1 MQLQTHSAPQ
11 LGRTLLFFLPL
22 AITSALMM
30 ASHSLISAGL
40 ARTIN
45 PVQSIAAY
53 SVALNL
59 AAIFEAPLIQARQM
73 SLTLPRDRRSYGL
86 IRRLSLTALLVSVG
100 LELLIA
106 FTPLG
111 SLVFGRVLS
120 VPGELLQQTIRNF
133 WVLMLLPLVSGIR
146 TFFQGVIIREKQTTS
161 ITVAMVI
168 RIALMCAL
176 VYAFTRWGWV
186 KGGYVGGVTLVTG
199 VGLEM
204 VFAIQ
209 KARRL
214 LKQQH
219 DRPEG
224 EDGQPVTTPQIWR
237 FYYPLAIAALMAAS
251 AKPFINAGLARGN
264 DATLALAAYSVAWSF
279 GWIIVSPVQTIHQ
292 VTIVFGRQ
300 PGGDRHVRR
309 FALGF
314 GTISSLVL
322 LAIGFSPL
330 GRMVLVNWIGVSEA
344 LLAPTLVNLQMMSIL
359 PMLFGWLEYATG
371 TLLLAKST
379 RIISLGKIAN
389 LIGTMVAVTLMVAT
403 SGWWSMVIGPL
414 SQIAGSMVEGVVLT
428 TGWFLMRMHEHPPA
442 TKAPSAQVRA

>member
-1 MQLQTHSAPQ
+1 MQQQTHSAPQ
-11 LGRTLLFFLPL
+11 MGRTLLFFLPL

-40 ARTIN
+40 ARTID

-59 AAIFEAPLIQARQM
+59 AAIFEAPLIQTRQM
-73 SLTLPRDRRSYGL
+73 ALTLPRDRNSFARIS
-86 IRRLSLTALLVSVG
+86 RLALTALLISVG
-100 LELLIA
+100 MEILIA
-106 FTPLG
+106 LTPLG
-111 SLVFGRVLS
+111 SLIFGRVLS
-120 VPGELLQQTIRNF
+120 VPSELLQATIRNF
-133 WVLMLLPLVSGIR
+133 WVVMILPLVSGVR
-146 TFFQGVIIREKQTTS
+146 TFYQGVIIREKQTSS

-186 KGGYVGGVTLVTG
+186 KGGYVGGVTLITG

-204 VFAIQ
+204 VFAIR
-209 KARRL
+209 KANIL

-219 DRPEG
+219 DRLDD
-224 EDGQPVTTPQIWR
+224 EDGQPVTASQAWR
-237 FYYPLAIAALMAAS
+237 FYYPLAVAAIMASS
-251 AKPFINAGLARGN
+251 AKPFINAGLARGSN
-264 DATLALAAYSVAWSF
+264 ATLALAAYSVAWSL
-279 GWIIVSPVQTIHQ
+279 GWIIINPVQNIHQ

-314 GTISSLVL
+314 GTLSTAVL

-330 GRMVLVNWIGVSEA
+330 GRLILVHLIGVSEA
-344 LLAPTLVNLQMMSIL
+344 LLGPTLVNLQMMSVI
-359 PMLFGWLEYATG
+359 PIIFGWLEYTTG

-379 RIISLGKIAN
+379 RLISLGKIAN
-389 LIGTMVAVTLMVAT
+389 LTGTMLAVTFMVANT
-403 SGWWSMVIGPL
+403 GWWAMVIGPL
-414 SQIAGSMVEGVVLT
+414 SQVAGSLAEGAVLT
-428 TGWFLMRMHEHPPA
+428 TGWYLVRGRTA
-442 TKAPSAQVRA
+442 TKASSPQATSS